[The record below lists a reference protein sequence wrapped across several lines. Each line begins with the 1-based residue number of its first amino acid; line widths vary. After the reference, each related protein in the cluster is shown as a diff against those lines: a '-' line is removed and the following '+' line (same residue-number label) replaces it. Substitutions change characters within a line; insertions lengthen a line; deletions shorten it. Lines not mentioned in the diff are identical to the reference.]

1 MNVNNMNMDPNIRK
15 FIASSELFSGFEVYI
30 DLNYCN
36 SLDDIVNTFYDDLHN
51 FLNSHNLVVL
61 VNKVKLCRFHIHGF
75 TIEDILL
82 SDKDVEELSKLP
94 SRQVLL
100 GMAVNVIASPLTS
113 LATSLQQIITKLPW
127 ALNAIKEKKE
137 KQ

>member
-1 MNVNNMNMDPNIRK
+1 MDVNNMNMDPNIRK

-61 VNKVKLCRFHIHGF
+61 VNKVKLCRFHIHGYTF
-75 TIEDILL
+75 EDILL
-82 SDKDVEELSKLP
+82 SDKDVIYYVCDGQTCDP
-94 SRQVLL
+94 
-100 GMAVNVIASPLTS
+100 
-113 LATSLQQIITKLPW
+113 
-127 ALNAIKEKKE
+127 
-137 KQ
+137 